1 MKALIV
7 EDEPRAQRAL
17 ENLLKAN
24 FPEVEVIG
32 RAASVKET
40 VDWLA
45 GNRPDVI
52 FMDVELADGTCFDIF
67 AQTSVD
73 AQVVMTTAYDNYAV
87 KAFEVN
93 SVDYLLK
100 PVDVEELKRAVS
112 RVEKRLGAG
121 GPRIDFDAV
130 REAIRPREKFLIRL
144 NDRIV
149 PVSVRD
155 IAYFYSEAKS
165 TFIVTRDGKNYVLDD
180 SLDAIE
186 AGLDP
191 KAFFRISR
199 GAIIAENVIDS
210 ASKLLGGRLR
220 LTLANGIPTATDL
233 TVSRARAGR
242 TPWRSRT
249 QGSKNGL
256 LRAVV
261 QHMPH
266 RKVGYVAF
274 GHVQWRFC
282 YRTLGLKVYKPCR
295 KTDIARLAIVIA

>member
-24 FPEVEVIG
+24 FPEVDVIG
-32 RAASVKET
+32 RTASVKET

-45 GNRPDVI
+45 GNQPDVI

-67 AQTSVD
+67 AQTPVN

-100 PVDVEELKRAVS
+100 PVDIEDLRRAVS
-112 RVEKRLGAG
+112 RVSQRITTG
-121 GPRIDFDAV
+121 GPHIDFDAV
-130 REAIRPREKFLIRL
+130 REAFRPRVKFLIRL

-233 TVSRARAGR
+233 TVSRARAD
-242 TPWRSRT
+242 
-249 QGSKNGL
+249 
-256 LRAVV
+256 
-261 QHMPH
+261 
-266 RKVGYVAF
+266 AF
-274 GHVQWRFC
+274 LEWLEG
-282 YRTLGLKVYKPCR
+282 
-295 KTDIARLAIVIA
+295 

>member
-24 FPEVEVIG
+24 FPDVDVIG
-32 RAASVKET
+32 RTASVKAT

-45 GNRPDVI
+45 DHRPEVI

-67 AQTSVD
+67 AQVSVD

-100 PVDVEELKRAVS
+100 PMDVEELKRAIS
-112 RVEKRLGAG
+112 RVERRLATG
-121 GPRIDFDAV
+121 GPRINFDAV
-130 REAIRPREKFLIRL
+130 REAFRPREKFLIRL

-155 IAYFYSEAKS
+155 VAYFYSEAKS

-220 LTLANGIPTATDL
+220 LTLKSGIPAQTDL
-233 TVSRARAGR
+233 TVSRARAD
-242 TPWRSRT
+242 
-249 QGSKNGL
+249 
-256 LRAVV
+256 
-261 QHMPH
+261 
-266 RKVGYVAF
+266 AF
-274 GHVQWRFC
+274 LEWLEG
-282 YRTLGLKVYKPCR
+282 
-295 KTDIARLAIVIA
+295 

>member
-32 RAASVKET
+32 RTASVKET

-45 GNRPDVI
+45 GNQPDVI
-52 FMDVELADGTCFDIF
+52 FMDVELADGTCFDLF
-67 AQTSVD
+67 AQTPVN

-100 PVDVEELKRAVS
+100 PVDIEDLRRAVS
-112 RVEKRLGAG
+112 RVSQRITTG
-121 GPRIDFDAV
+121 GPHIDFDAV
-130 REAIRPREKFLIRL
+130 REAFRPREKFLIRL

-180 SLDAIE
+180 SLDAHH
-186 AGLDP
+186 
-191 KAFFRISR
+191 R
-199 GAIIAENVIDS
+199 GKRHRQRLQAPRRPLTAHVGERHPHRHGPHRLPRPRRRFPRVV
-210 ASKLLGGRLR
+210 GRL
-220 LTLANGIPTATDL
+220 AF
-233 TVSRARAGR
+233 RA
-242 TPWRSRT
+242 
-249 QGSKNGL
+249 
-256 LRAVV
+256 
-261 QHMPH
+261 
-266 RKVGYVAF
+266 
-274 GHVQWRFC
+274 
-282 YRTLGLKVYKPCR
+282 
-295 KTDIARLAIVIA
+295 

>member
-32 RAASVKET
+32 RTASVKET
-40 VDWLA
+40 LDWLA
-45 GNRPDVI
+45 DNRPDVI

-67 AQTSVD
+67 AQTSVE

-100 PVDVEELKRAVS
+100 PVDVEELKRAVA
-112 RVEKRLGAG
+112 RVAQRLAAG
-121 GPRIDFDAV
+121 
-130 REAIRPREKFLIRL
+130 
-144 NDRIV
+144 
-149 PVSVRD
+149 D

-186 AGLDP
+186 VGLDP

-220 LTLANGIPTATDL
+220 LTLANGIPAATDL
-233 TVSRARAGR
+233 TVSRARAD
-242 TPWRSRT
+242 
-249 QGSKNGL
+249 
-256 LRAVV
+256 
-261 QHMPH
+261 
-266 RKVGYVAF
+266 AF
-274 GHVQWRFC
+274 LEWLEG
-282 YRTLGLKVYKPCR
+282 
-295 KTDIARLAIVIA
+295 

>member
-1 MKALIV
+1 MTQTHMKALIV

-24 FPEVEVIG
+24 FPDVEVIG
-32 RAASVKET
+32 RTASVKET

-112 RVEKRLGAG
+112 RVEKRMGAG

-186 AGLDP
+186 SGLDP

-220 LTLANGIPTATDL
+220 LTLAPGIPAATDL
-233 TVSRARAGR
+233 TVSRARAD
-242 TPWRSRT
+242 
-249 QGSKNGL
+249 
-256 LRAVV
+256 
-261 QHMPH
+261 
-266 RKVGYVAF
+266 AF
-274 GHVQWRFC
+274 LEWLEG
-282 YRTLGLKVYKPCR
+282 
-295 KTDIARLAIVIA
+295 

>member
-24 FPEVEVIG
+24 FPDVEVVG
-32 RAASVKET
+32 RTASVKET

-67 AQTSVD
+67 AQTSVN

-100 PVDVEELKRAVS
+100 PVDIEDLRRAVS
-112 RVEKRLGAG
+112 RVSQRITTG
-121 GPRIDFDAV
+121 GPHIDFDAV
-130 REAIRPREKFLIRL
+130 REAFRPREKFLIRL

-191 KAFFRISR
+191 KAFFRISSR
-199 GAIIAENVIDS
+199 PAWTRRPSS
-210 ASKLLGGRLR
+210 ASHAAQSSPKMSSTAPPNSSAAAYGSRWR
-220 LTLANGIPTATDL
+220 TAFPPPRTSPSPAPAPTL
-233 TVSRARAGR
+233 S
-242 TPWRSRT
+242 
-249 QGSKNGL
+249 
-256 LRAVV
+256 
-261 QHMPH
+261 
-266 RKVGYVAF
+266 
-274 GHVQWRFC
+274 
-282 YRTLGLKVYKPCR
+282 
-295 KTDIARLAIVIA
+295 